1 MNDIRASRNNAAI
14 AAQASSR
21 AERVNA
27 AFHTVLTVHGATPA
41 QRAVVMALADIGV
54 MPTPSPQ
61 LSMNAKA
68 STAGGTPSAAGSGT
82 AAPSSAMTATGLR
95 PICPHA
101 ISTTG
106 ASSGSANGGS
116 QASNGANPA
125 AGSTPASAKAMKPE
139 AASTVAS

>member
-1 MNDIRASRNNAAI
+1 MRHPGSGLPRRCHSVAYGPDADRCGTSRNNAAI
-14 AAQASSR
+14 AAQASTK
-21 AERVNA
+21 AERVKP

-82 AAPSSAMTATGLR
+82 AAPSSAMTAT
-95 PICPHA
+95 
-101 ISTTG
+101 
-106 ASSGSANGGS
+106 
-116 QASNGANPA
+116 
-125 AGSTPASAKAMKPE
+125 
-139 AASTVAS
+139 